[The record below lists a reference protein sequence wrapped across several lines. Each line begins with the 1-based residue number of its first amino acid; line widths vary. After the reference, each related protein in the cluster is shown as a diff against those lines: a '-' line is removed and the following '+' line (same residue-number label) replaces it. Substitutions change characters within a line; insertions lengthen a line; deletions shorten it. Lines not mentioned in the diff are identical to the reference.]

1 MNGKRFRDQTRDTAL
16 RNAIAA
22 MEKQSGQTLGVHYQR
37 LAKMQ
42 CDRGDDMKVILAG
55 VASKLGVNRD
65 DFPQQEQELAHEI
78 SARSWR
84 EIIKNRI
91 ESKDYSFNALGNA
104 IKVSPSVVTRFVKG
118 QRDVRLD
125 TAEKLCEELDLVLVP
140 REWLAKADQ

>member
-1 MNGKRFRDQTRDTAL
+1 MNGKRFRDQTRDITL
-16 RNAIAA
+16 RNAIPA
-22 MEKQSGQTLGVHYQR
+22 MEKQSGQTLGVHCQR

-42 CDRGDDMKVILAG
+42 CDRGDDMKVILAE

-65 DFPQQEQELAHEI
+65 DFPKQEHELAQEI

-91 ESKDYSFNALGNA
+91 ESRNYSFNEVGNA
-104 IKVSPSVVTRFVKG
+104 ITVSPSVVTRFVKR

-125 TAEKLCEELDLVLVP
+125 TAEKMCEELDLVLVP
-140 REWLAKADQ
+140 REWLAKAEQ

>member
-1 MNGKRFRDQTRDTAL
+1 MNGKRIHDQTRDTNL
-16 RNAIAA
+16 SNAIAA
-22 MEKQSGQTLGVHYQR
+22 MEKQSGQTLDVHCQR

-42 CDRGDDMKVILAG
+42 CDRGDDMQAILAG
-55 VASKLGVNRD
+55 VAAKLGVYRD
-65 DFPQQEQELAHEI
+65 DFPQQEQELPQEI
-78 SARSWR
+78 ACRSWR

-125 TAEKLCEELDLVLVP
+125 TAEKMCEELDLVLVP
-140 REWLAKADQ
+140 RECLAKADQ